1 MGAEGL
7 VMGLD
12 IAGRTGV
19 AEGIPGS
26 VPRLYSVPFVLEDDD
41 SASECFGRAVRWAAS
56 RFKDNLPIGVWVEG
70 VVPETAL
77 QGRTNF
83 NASLIRVGLYAVLIG
98 VARAKGI
105 PIYPVNI
112 GKYRK
117 AFTGH
122 GGLSGPEGKQLVF
135 KQCKLLGWDPPDLDA
150 SDAGGVW
157 YYGCGKCDSLYQK
170 TLKF

>member
-1 MGAEGL
+1 MGADGL
-7 VMGLD
+7 IMGLD

-19 AEGIPGS
+19 AEGKPGDIPH
-26 VPRLYSVPFVLEDDD
+26 LYSVPFVLEDDD
-41 SASECFGRAVRWAAS
+41 SASACFGRAVKWAAT
-56 RFKDNLPIGVWVEG
+56 RFKEITPAGIWVEG

-83 NASLIRVGLYAVLIG
+83 NASLIRVGLYGAIIG

-105 PIYPVNI
+105 PVHPVNI

-122 GGLSGPEGKQLVF
+122 GGLSGPDGKRLVN
-135 KQCKLLGWDPPDLDA
+135 KQCKILGWNPPDLDA

-157 YYGCGKCDSLYQK
+157 FFGCGKCDSLYQQS
-170 TLKF
+170 LKF